1 MEQEKK
7 RRRTLYQLS
16 AVGVVLML
24 ALFAILLP
32 KANES
37 ARGRGEGDTVSV
49 TLVGEGGG
57 ALALSDAL
65 HPLSSAVLEGAICD
79 AVPLERYAG
88 TAFAV
93 KDASVRANAELVLA
107 LCEMLRAYG
116 AANASY
122 TLPIVTA
129 GVESAETVSPL
140 AGGYGVMLSLLVPK
154 GDEMTPVTLEN
165 PLAAAFYAW
174 LASNAPH
181 YGFAVDPSG
190 TLRYLGAPHAAYVF
204 QNALTVSEYLTLL
217 KGKTQDDPLTIDYA
231 GESYAIF
238 FVPDKKGDGKTVR
251 LPKSA
256 AYAVSGTNLGGYI
269 VTVKSP

>member
-7 RRRTLYQLS
+7 KRLMLYQLS
-16 AVGVVLML
+16 GVGVVLIL
-24 ALFAILLP
+24 AIFAILLP

-37 ARGRGEGDTVSV
+37 AKGRESDTVAV
-49 TLVGEGGG
+49 YLVGEDRG

-65 HPLSSAVLEGAICD
+65 HAISGSTHKEAICD
-79 AVPLERYAG
+79 AVPLERYAEG
-88 TAFAV
+88 SFAV
-93 KDASVRANAELVLA
+93 ADPSVRANAEVVLA
-107 LCEMLRAYG
+107 LSEMLSTYG

-129 GVESAETVSPL
+129 GVESAETISPL

-181 YGFAVDPSG
+181 YGFTVDPSG
-190 TLRYLGAPHAAYVF
+190 MLRYLGAPHAAYLF
-204 QNALTVSEYLTLL
+204 QNGMTLSEYVTLVQE
-217 KGKTQDDPLTIDYA
+217 KTQDAPLAFDYG

-238 FVPDKKGDGKTVR
+238 FVSDKKGGGKEIR

-256 AYAVSGTNLGGYI
+256 AYTVSGTNLGGYI
-269 VTVKSP
+269 VTVKQP

>member
-7 RRRTLYQLS
+7 KRRALYQLS

-24 ALFAILLP
+24 AVFAILLP

-37 ARGRGEGDTVSV
+37 AKGREGDTVSV
-49 TLVGEGGG
+49 SLVGEDAG

-65 HPLSSAVLEGAICD
+65 HAVSKSTHERAICD

-88 TAFAV
+88 TGFAV
-93 KDASVRANAELVLA
+93 RDPSIRANAEVVLA
-107 LCEMLRAYG
+107 LSEMLDAYG

-129 GVESAETVSPL
+129 GVESAETISPL
-140 AGGYGVMLSLLVPK
+140 AGGYGVILSLLVPK
-154 GDEMTPVTLEN
+154 GDDMTPVTLEN

-181 YGFAVDPSG
+181 YGFTVDPSG
-190 TLRYLGAPHAAYVF
+190 MLRYLGTPHAAYVF
-204 QNALTVSEYLTLL
+204 ESALTLEQYVTLL
-217 KGKTQDDPLTIDYA
+217 KERTADDPLRVDYA
-231 GESYAIF
+231 GESYAVF
-238 FVPDKKGDGKTVR
+238 FVPDKKGGGKEIR

-256 AYAVSGTNLGGYI
+256 AYTVSGTNLGGYI
-269 VTVKSP
+269 VTVKQT